1 MVTSGDEI
9 VKIVTCMADKEM
21 TILPE
26 TKEPEVELI
35 DSSIKQKTSL
45 DEVLVRKVLFSEKK
59 KETLKKKEQER
70 KLVLSPETQKIKNT
84 LKKLIM
90 EAWNEL
96 E

>member
-45 DEVLVRKVLFSEKK
+45 DEVLVRRCQH
-59 KETLKKKEQER
+59 T
-70 KLVLSPETQKIKNT
+70 
-84 LKKLIM
+84 
-90 EAWNEL
+90 
-96 E
+96 

>member
-1 MVTSGDEI
+1 
-9 VKIVTCMADKEM
+9 MADKEM

-45 DEVLVRKVLFSEKK
+45 DEVLVRNVLFSEKK